1 MVFYYEDCLSFSSC
15 ICWFFSARVLL
26 CCSMSICY
34 CFFISSYKILWSSS
48 RRLYFSHFCRY
59 RPNSSISPFCELI
72 WLARFLSFSHHKF
85 YNYSIFYL
93 YLFIPSKYD
102 IKASLVAAQ
111 FSGVGYVEI
120 PFILKIARSSYM
132 ILLPVSFNASR
143 SKVRRLF

>member
-34 CFFISSYKILWSSS
+34 CFFISSYKMLWSSS

-59 RPNSSISPFCELI
+59 CPNSSISPFCKLI

-85 YNYSIFYL
+85 YNYSIFSFGWTFERDKKYSCL
-93 YLFIPSKYD
+93 TYFDYSFCVLILLGANYPHSNNGYVFNYCYLFC
-102 IKASLVAAQ
+102 
-111 FSGVGYVEI
+111 F
-120 PFILKIARSSYM
+120 
-132 ILLPVSFNASR
+132 
-143 SKVRRLF
+143 